1 MERMERRTKC
11 QVLWYGETWVCRDQL
26 QNYRLPKNLEE
37 CFLVGCPGRG
47 PIPEHV
53 KNYVK
58 PDPVPPK
65 VTLPLTNA
73 LEEEV
78 KDETICSY
86 FNCSK
91 PRATGRKYCG
101 DVCRKRFARRE
112 YKKRQKEKR
121 LNAKSNSSDSS
132 NST

>member
-1 MERMERRTKC
+1 MLRMEKRTKC
-11 QVLWYGETWVCRDQL
+11 RVQWYGDTWSCSDQL
-26 QNYRLPKNLEE
+26 QNYKLPKSLEE
-37 CFLVGCPGRG
+37 CFLVDCPGRG
-47 PIPEHV
+47 PIPEHI

-58 PDPVPPK
+58 PDPAPPK
-65 VTLPLTNA
+65 ITLPLTNA

-91 PRATGRKYCG
+91 PRAPGRKYCG

-121 LNAKSNSSDSS
+121 LNAKSNYSDSS
-132 NST
+132 SST